1 MSNKRIKI
9 FFIRNFTIDPLFD
22 HIQNILKKKYL
33 NANFFVS
40 SYDNATIEVLN
51 KNSEIYKIKPDL
63 IFVFLNIDSDIDFLN
78 SKEKSKFF
86 NNFYKNINIISS
98 NLKKLNSK
106 ICFFNIPNLEN
117 SDK

>member
-51 KNSEIYKIKPDL
+51 KNSEIYKINGGKFYNFTTYRTLNTKDSKND
-63 IFVFLNIDSDIDFLN
+63 FVFT
-78 SKEKSKFF
+78 
-86 NNFYKNINIISS
+86 
-98 NLKKLNSK
+98 
-106 ICFFNIPNLEN
+106 CG
-117 SDK
+117 